1 MEHYIFYLILL
12 NYNYLLLSFNLSFVL
27 TIKSNHVTN
36 IRRFMFILCIFGT
49 KWFLS
54 RTKWQISMWEI
65 NISPLCLWLSHK
77 RQQTYLTKSYLGRTW
92 YNSSSALLFS
102 SKNACVLSS
111 TKSSRLFAYSS
122 MRERRLSKN
131 LSPVLSLKTNNS

>member
-1 MEHYIFYLILL
+1 MEHYIFYSILL

-36 IRRFMFILCIFGT
+36 IRRLMFILCIFGT
-49 KWFLS
+49 KW
-54 RTKWQISMWEI
+54 QIFMWEI

>member
-1 MEHYIFYLILL
+1 MEHYIFYSILL

-36 IRRFMFILCIFGT
+36 IRRLMFILCIFGT
-49 KWFLS
+49 KW
-54 RTKWQISMWEI
+54 QIFMWEI
-65 NISPLCLWLSHK
+65 NLSPLCLWISHK

>member
-1 MEHYIFYLILL
+1 MEHYIFYSILL

-36 IRRFMFILCIFGT
+36 IRRLMFILCIFGT
-49 KWFLS
+49 KW
-54 RTKWQISMWEI
+54 QIFKWEI
-65 NISPLCLWLSHK
+65 NLSPLCLWISHK

>member
-1 MEHYIFYLILL
+1 MEHYIFYSILL

-36 IRRFMFILCIFGT
+36 IRRLMFFLCIFGT
-49 KWFLS
+49 KW
-54 RTKWQISMWEI
+54 QIFMWEI
-65 NISPLCLWLSHK
+65 NLSPLCLWISHK

>member
-1 MEHYIFYLILL
+1 MEHYIFYSILL

-36 IRRFMFILCIFGT
+36 IRRLWFILCIFGT
-49 KWFLS
+49 KW
-54 RTKWQISMWEI
+54 QIFMWEI
-65 NISPLCLWLSHK
+65 NLSPLCLWISHK

>member
-1 MEHYIFYLILL
+1 MEHYIFYSILL
-12 NYNYLLLSFNLSFVL
+12 NYNYLLLSFNLFFVL
-27 TIKSNHVTN
+27 TIKSNHVAN
-36 IRRFMFILCIFGT
+36 IRRLMFILCIFGT
-49 KWFLS
+49 KW
-54 RTKWQISMWEI
+54 QIFMWEI
-65 NISPLCLWLSHK
+65 NLSPLCLWISHK

>member
-1 MEHYIFYLILL
+1 MEHYIFYSILL

-36 IRRFMFILCIFGT
+36 IRRLMFILCIFGT
-49 KWFLS
+49 KW
-54 RTKWQISMWEI
+54 QIFMWEI
-65 NISPLCLWLSHK
+65 NLSPLCLWILHK

>member
-1 MEHYIFYLILL
+1 MEHYIFYFILL
-12 NYNYLLLSFNLSFVL
+12 NYNYLLLSFNSSFVL

-36 IRRFMFILCIFGT
+36 IRRLMFILCIFGT
-49 KWFLS
+49 KW
-54 RTKWQISMWEI
+54 QIFMWEI
-65 NISPLCLWLSHK
+65 NLSPLCLWISHK

>member
-1 MEHYIFYLILL
+1 MEHYIFYSILL

-36 IRRFMFILCIFGT
+36 IRRFVFILCIFGT
-49 KWFLS
+49 KW
-54 RTKWQISMWEI
+54 QIFMWEI
-65 NISPLCLWLSHK
+65 NLSPLCLWISHK

>member
-1 MEHYIFYLILL
+1 MEHYIFYFILL
-12 NYNYLLLSFNLSFVL
+12 YYNYLLLSFNLSFVL

-36 IRRFMFILCIFGT
+36 IRRLMFILCIFGT
-49 KWFLS
+49 KW
-54 RTKWQISMWEI
+54 QIFMWEI
-65 NISPLCLWLSHK
+65 NLSPLCLWISHK